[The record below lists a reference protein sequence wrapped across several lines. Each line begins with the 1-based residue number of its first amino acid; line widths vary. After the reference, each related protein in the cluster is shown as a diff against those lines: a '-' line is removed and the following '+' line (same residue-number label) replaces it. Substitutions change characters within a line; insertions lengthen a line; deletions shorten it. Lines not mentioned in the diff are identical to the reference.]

1 MTPSGATWLI
11 HAWHDPCMCDMSYSC
26 VTDSFIPWQGPFWDL
41 QGIHFSS
48 FRRNLVCRHR
58 IWVEWIWASLKERC
72 IALHLICAHLICEER
87 WIALHVVCAVY
98 AINRAVYSDE
108 KRPTV
113 LRYYTD
119 WFVCDRHSTS
129 YAPDMSAT
137 EPYSLFTEAYSPEV
151 LHELICVTR
160 LLGITWVAVCC
171 SVLQCVAV
179 CCSVLQCVAVC
190 CSV

>member
-1 MTPSGATWLI
+1 MCNITRLCVARLI
-11 HAWHDPCMCDMSYSC
+11 YVWHD
-26 VTDSFIPWQGPFWDL
+26 SFMFYTTHWCKLWLPPVRLIYLFIW
-41 QGIHFSS
+41 
-48 FRRNLVCRHR
+48 NLTHS
-58 IWVEWIWASLKERC
+58 W